1 MLLLEALKQRARRL
15 KAETFALYL
24 AARHPGTP
32 WYAKLVV
39 VGIVAYAVSPIDVI
53 PDFVPILGYLD
64 DLVLLPMG
72 IALAIKMIP
81 PDVWLECRARAQGVM
96 LHGRPASYVA
106 GAVIIVLWIAL
117 AALGILWASK
127 AYLSVPAAPHP
138 AVERA
143 MLQAVRPVPEM

>member
-1 MLLLEALKQRARRL
+1 M
-15 KAETFALYL
+15 
-24 AARHPGTP
+24 
-32 WYAKLVV
+32 

-96 LHGRPASYVA
+96 LQGKPASYVA
-106 GAVIIVLWIAL
+106 GAVIVVLWIAL

-143 MLQAVRPVPEM
+143 MLQAVRPIPEM

>member
-1 MLLLEALKQRARRL
+1 MPLREELKQRARRL
-15 KAETFALYL
+15 KAETLALYL

-96 LHGRPASYVA
+96 LHGKLASYVA

-117 AALGILWASK
+117 AALGLLWVSK

-143 MLQAVRPVPEM
+143 ILQAVRPAPAM

>member
-1 MLLLEALKQRARRL
+1 MPLLEAFKQRARRL

-24 AARHPGTP
+24 AARHPRTP

-39 VGIVAYAVSPIDVI
+39 VGIVAYAFSPIDII

-64 DLVLLPMG
+64 DLILLPMG

-81 PDVWLECRARAQGVM
+81 PDVWLECQARAQEVM
-96 LHGRPASYVA
+96 IHGRPASYVA

-117 AALGILWASK
+117 AALGIRWVWK
-127 AYLSVPAAPHP
+127 AYLSVPAAPRP

-143 MLQAVRPVPEM
+143 VLQAVRPAPEM